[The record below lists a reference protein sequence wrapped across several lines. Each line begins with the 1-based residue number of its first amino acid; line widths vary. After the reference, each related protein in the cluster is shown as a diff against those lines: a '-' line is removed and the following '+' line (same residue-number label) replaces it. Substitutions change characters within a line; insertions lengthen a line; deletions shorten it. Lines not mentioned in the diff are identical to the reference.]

1 MKYIGFFTH
10 MTGQEQV
17 LAEDRRHGEFSLMV
31 EAEGPESAVTMFRD
45 RIVSFRHTRQ
55 FFEGV
60 CKIFMVQLL
69 EFDEFP
75 KSGAV
80 MLNYKSTAGD
90 PLMPFI
96 SCTIPTDQSDW
107 CRIREREDNW
117 PEIDGKKEQLFIEFE
132 EKPSPPEVCKDP

>member
-10 MTGQEQV
+10 MTSQEQV
-17 LAEDRRHGEFSLMV
+17 LEEDRRHGEFSLMV
-31 EAEGPESAVTMFRD
+31 EAEGPEDAINMFRD
-45 RIVSFRHTRQ
+45 RIVSFRQTRQ

-80 MLNYKSTAGD
+80 MLNYKSVAGD
-90 PLMPFI
+90 PMMPFI
-96 SCTIPTDQSDW
+96 SCTIPTDQRDW
-107 CRIREREDNW
+107 CSIREWEDNW
-117 PEIDGKKEQLFIEFE
+117 PEIDGRKEQIFIEFE
-132 EKPSPPEVCKDP
+132 EKQSPPEICKDP